1 MIQIDK
7 PMPEGCDVCPLMYDY
22 IQCNA
27 LPEGCEDDDAF
38 NEEGFDWTKRP
49 EWCPLKE
56 QEIELQ
62 KGRYYS
68 IVFDIGYKAGKESI
82 IRCKD
87 CKWFEMPRY
96 GERGFC
102 KNVELIR
109 ETMFYCAD
117 GERR

>member
-1 MIQIDK
+1 MIQIDM

-56 QEIELQ
+56 QEPTTFKPHYID
-62 KGRYYS
+62 KYS
-68 IVFDIGYKAGKESI
+68 KHFICGVECGSCHKEISSTYHYCPYCGKEV
-82 IRCKD
+82 
-87 CKWFEMPRY
+87 KWE
-96 GERGFC
+96 
-102 KNVELIR
+102 
-109 ETMFYCAD
+109 
-117 GERR
+117 